1 MQIMAITVTCVVDA
15 KRQSDI
21 RTKTLLFFIYGLLYE
36 HFRATRRYPLAHA
49 QVEKILI
56 ALNQDNIG

>member
-1 MQIMAITVTCVVDA
+1 MAITVTCVVNA

-21 RTKTLLFFIYGLLYE
+21 RTKPYYSRIYGPLYE
-36 HFRATRRYPLAHA
+36 HFRATRHRRLAHA

-56 ALNQDNIG
+56 ALNAHNVG